1 MRDSSYVRTFPLK
14 TPYFVVSSTGVLSA
28 TPVFAEWLAGLGFL
42 EDNAGI
48 VFISQNHP
56 SNGFAVKT
64 STSTPAQ
71 VLVPMDYISRIQA
84 SSGSLTVIGPLTVAY
99 NLPLPSA
106 TQNIFAF
113 KNGILQA
120 SVPATIPTSASDT
133 WAIVVTNDK
142 PAGSAAQYSAT
153 LAASPLTGTHASTLI
168 TFTLTETNKPSG
180 ATGSYSW
187 NFGDGSAVTVTSTPT
202 TTYTYPTAGTFTA
215 KCTPTLN
222 GVTQAQVTAAAPAVI
237 S

>member
-1 MRDSSYVRTFPLK
+1 MRDSNYVRTFPLK
-14 TPYFVVSSTGVLSA
+14 TPYFVVSSAGVLNT
-28 TPVFAEWLAGLGFL
+28 TPVFAEWLAGLGL
-42 EDNAGI
+42 NADTGV
-48 VFISQNHP
+48 VFIEGDDMAS
-56 SNGFAVKT
+56 GFATKT
-64 STSTPAQ
+64 SASSPAQ
-71 VLVPMDYISRIQA
+71 VLVPMDYISRMQA
-84 SSGSLTVIGPLTVAY
+84 SSGTLTVIGPLTVAY

-113 KNGILQA
+113 KNGALQT
-120 SVPATIPTSASDT
+120 SVPATIPTSTSDT

-142 PAGSAAQYSAT
+142 TAAAGGAQYSAT
-153 LAASPLTGTHASTLI
+153 LAANPLTGTHASTLI

-187 NFGDGSAVTVTSTPT
+187 NFGDGSAVTVTATPS

-215 KCTPTLN
+215 KCTPTIN

>member
-14 TPYFVVSSTGVLSA
+14 TPYFVVSAAGVLNT

-42 EDNAGI
+42 EDKAGI
-48 VFISQNHP
+48 VFITQDHP

-71 VLVPMDYISRIQA
+71 VLVPMSYISRLQA
-84 SSGSLTVIGPLTVAY
+84 SSGTLTVVGPLTSAY
-99 NLPLPSA
+99 SVPLPSA

-113 KNGILQA
+113 KNGLLQA
-120 SVPATIPTSASDT
+120 SVPASIPVSSTDT

-142 PAGSAAQYSAT
+142 VVTGGAQYSAT
-153 LAASPLTGTHASTLI
+153 LAANPLTGTHASTLI
-168 TFTLTETNKPSG
+168 TFTLTEANKPSG

-187 NFGDGSAVTVTSTPT
+187 NFGDGSAVTVTTTPS
-202 TTYTYPTAGTFTA
+202 TTYTYPAAGTFTA
-215 KCTPTLN
+215 KCTPTIN
-222 GVTQAQVTAAAPAVI
+222 GVTQSQVTAAAPAVI